1 LKNDRI
7 FRSRYFWLTLLTS
20 CAISL
25 LYFGTIWHLPNA
37 FLFTSSGDGLQG
49 YYQSTWHTQFD
60 SSAWQQSSMNYPYGE
75 SVFFTGGQAYLT
87 NPIRWIQP
95 IWDLSEYTV
104 GISNAFILLSGI
116 FGALFLF
123 LGFRKLKVDERYAW
137 LFSCAI
143 MMLAQQWDRAGGH
156 FALAVMCAIPMLLWL
171 LLGFFEAIQSS
182 SRSAWKWSLA
192 MGCALFY
199 LGLIQFYYLF
209 FAAVIALGMG
219 GVHLLFGQVKNK
231 WSMLVQMALQFS
243 LAFAALQMLLHAS
256 TDVVDR
262 TSIPWGFL
270 IFRSSWMSY
279 VFPYGMPYEHMFQAL
294 KPTQGLEWEGL
305 GYIGL
310 AGIVLILVV
319 KLTWLKRKFSAVAPQ
334 QLESR
339 VPLMS
344 LAVAA
349 VLCMGASMAFPFN
362 WGFEQLLYRLGAVQ
376 QFRGIGRFAFV
387 AYYPLMLFLV
397 ALFFHQ
403 VRQSLWRNG
412 IAAVVLIL
420 FVVDGN
426 ARLEG
431 VASRIAKE
439 RGSALCCAGIGM
451 EGVDASDFQAIH
463 PLPYVHVGSENI
475 GFTGSDEAMQ
485 SLYQASLQ
493 MRLPTTAA
501 VMSRTS
507 LSQSFSSCNMAWDL
521 MQRPTIVNAFPDK
534 RPMLVIADTIHLKPQ
549 DRLLLHHAKHL
560 KSVNGMAYYSLPLDA
575 FEAVLSDNARMAESS
590 AAQCTIAS
598 GSAMLVDDVRWGSL
612 YLDTTWN
619 LNFNRSWQ
627 RLREL
632 PVDSAW
638 QGKEVAISFWVKDFT
653 RDLLPRSVLEVAQF
667 AGEKSVEYQI
677 EFMGKRIIGMR
688 DNDALLEYYTT
699 IEPGATRITLALE
712 NKLIQGE
719 TIEIN
724 SMLVRPV
731 GANCRILRH
740 GKESLNNRIYSR

>member
-1 LKNDRI
+1 
-7 FRSRYFWLTLLTS
+7 
-20 CAISL
+20 
-25 LYFGTIWHLPNA
+25 
-37 FLFTSSGDGLQG
+37 
-49 YYQSTWHTQFD
+49 
-60 SSAWQQSSMNYPYGE
+60 MNYPYGE
-75 SVFFTGGQAYLT
+75 SIFFTGGQSHLT
-87 NPIRWIQP
+87 NPIRWLQP
-95 IWDLSEYTV
+95 ICDLSAYIV

-171 LLGFFEAIQSS
+171 LLGFFEVIQSS
-182 SRSAWKWSLA
+182 SRSAWKWSLG
-192 MGCALFY
+192 MGCALFA
-199 LGLIQFYYLF
+199 LGLIQFYYVF
-209 FAAVIALGMG
+209 FAAIIALGMG
-219 GVHLLFGQVKNK
+219 GVYLLFGQVKNK

-243 LAFAALQMLLHAS
+243 LPFAALQMLLHAS

-279 VFPYGMPYEHMFQAL
+279 VFPFGMPYEHLLQAL
-294 KPTQGLEWEGL
+294 KPAHGLEWEGL

-310 AGIVLILVV
+310 AGIALILVV
-319 KLTWLKRKFSAVAPQ
+319 KLSWLKQRFVVTAPY
-334 QLESR
+334 QLECR
-339 VPLMS
+339 TPLLA

-349 VLCMGASMAFPFN
+349 VLCIGASMAFPFN
-362 WGFEQLLYRLGAVQ
+362 WGFEQLLYQLGAVQ

-397 ALFFHQ
+397 SLFFHQ
-403 VRQSLWRNG
+403 SRQQSWRIG
-412 IAAVVLIL
+412 IAAFVLIL

-431 VASRIAKE
+431 VASRIAKD
-439 RGSALCCAGIGM
+439 RGSALCCAGIGV
-451 EGVDASDFQAIH
+451 EGIDASQFQAIH

-493 MRLPTTAA
+493 MRLPTTAT

-507 LSQSFSSCNMAWDL
+507 LSQSFSSCSMAWDL
-521 MQRPTIVNAFPDK
+521 MQRPTIVDAFPDK
-534 RPMLVIADTIHLKPQ
+534 RPLLILADTMHLKPQ
-549 DRLLLHHAKHL
+549 DRLLLRHASHL
-560 KSVNGMAYYSLPLDA
+560 KNVNGMAFYSLPLDA
-575 FEAVLSDNARMAESS
+575 FEAALADNAQMADSS
-590 AAQCTIAS
+590 AAHCGIAS
-598 GSAMLVDDVRWGSL
+598 GSAMLVDDIRWGSL
-612 YLDTTWN
+612 YVDTTWN
-619 LNFNRSWQ
+619 LKFNRSWQ
-627 RLREL
+627 RLFEI

-638 QGKEVAISFWVKDFT
+638 LGREVAISFWVKDFT
-653 RDLLPRSVLEVAQF
+653 RDLLPRSVVEVIQF
-667 AGEKSVEYQI
+667 NGEKSVDYQT
-677 EFMGKRIIGMR
+677 EFLGKRIIGMR
-688 DNDALLEYYTT
+688 DKNALVEYYTT
-699 IEPGATRITLALE
+699 IKAGASRITLAIE
-712 NKLIQGE
+712 NKLIQGT

-731 GANCRILRH
+731 GANCRILHH